1 MIKLR
6 KVEIA
11 GFRGARMPIELDF
24 ASSWKSVIIYGTNG
38 SGKSTFSDAVEWL
51 FHKRVNH
58 LWREDCFEEALR
70 NLNLTEAEN
79 AVVRLKFSDAKL
91 DCEHTLDGKLN
102 VKRSN
107 KSADFKQYLEASEAE
122 RLVLRYAELQEFI
135 TKTKGDK
142 KKVIAEI
149 IGFDDIVEFRNTL
162 NGVLRK
168 LQDDPEFAA
177 ARRTL
182 DTNRGKMMDRFKKF
196 IETEAEIY
204 TMAKDVIAPFNL
216 AIAVVDWPSY
226 EEAFKMLE
234 GRVTAQERGAAQVVF
249 SSAITKCAQ
258 AKEMVARALDQ
269 LEAFSKQYGK
279 VLETKERVIQLNIAE
294 FLKSGRKILDEG
306 WVKPNTCPFCGNAA
320 DLEHLREELNERI
333 EQFKGVREDYD
344 ASKKSKELA
353 LSSLEAAERSIREI
367 LAQPPPYSPEESA
380 KTEISKI
387 CDEALRIRGE
397 IQDAFQAYA
406 SLPDLTELMTL
417 SGSAASTLQS
427 EKTRL
432 EQKAKELEVT
442 AEEKSALDALDILK
456 DLRSLFTESS
466 ELSKTCKV
474 FQSQIAT
481 FSKLRDAFI
490 VVQNSV
496 LQEALDTMSDDI
508 GKYYKAMHPEEEV
521 DNVRLTIV
529 GEEGVEFRYS
539 FHGKETG
546 PPGKYLSESHL
557 NSLGIAL
564 FLAAVRLF
572 NKRNRFFVLDDI
584 VTSFDSDHRMRLLR
598 LLQDQFSHYQIILL
612 THEQFWFDGIR
623 EELSALGWLVK
634 EVEWD
639 YANGIRW
646 AAGSSDL
653 RKLIEE
659 KKANKLAIGND
670 IRRLLERRLK
680 EICTSLR
687 VRLAYL
693 PNEQNEKRT
702 IGELLSELR
711 STLNEK
717 QCPVKDSHE
726 LARLSTTKF
735 LTNVESHDSA
745 EEPSAGDLDVTL
757 KDVDALDALLR
768 CPECSSL
775 VGVKYERPAERKIY
789 CKCGK
794 TSVEWR

>member
-1 MIKLR
+1 MS
-6 KVEIA
+6 
-11 GFRGARMPIELDF
+11 IELDF
-24 ASSWKSVIIYGTNG
+24 TSSWKSVTIYGTNG
-38 SGKSTFSDAVEWL
+38 SGKSTFADAIEW
-51 FHKRVNH
+51 FFRKRVNH

-79 AVVRLKFSDAKL
+79 AIVKLKFSEPKL
-91 DCEHTLDGKLN
+91 DCEHILDGKLN
-102 VKRSN
+102 AKRSN
-107 KSADFKQYLEASEAE
+107 KSADFKQYLEAAEGE
-122 RLVLRYAELQEFI
+122 RLVLRYAELQEFV
-135 TKTKGDK
+135 TKSKGEK
-142 KKVIAEI
+142 KKVVAEI

-162 NGVLRK
+162 NQVFRK

-196 IETEAEIY
+196 IETETEIY
-204 TMAKDVIAPFNL
+204 TMANDVIAPFNL
-216 AIAVVDWPSY
+216 GVTVVDWPSY

-234 GRVTAQERGAAQVVF
+234 ARVTAQERGAAQVVF

-258 AKEMVARALDQ
+258 AKEMVAKALDQ
-269 LEAFSKQYGK
+269 VETFSKQYGK
-279 VLETKERVIQLNIAE
+279 VLETKERVVQLNITE

-306 WVKPNTCPFCGNAA
+306 WAKPNTCPFCGSTA
-320 DLEHLREELNERI
+320 DLDHLKEELNERI

-344 ASKKSKELA
+344 ASKKSKDLA
-353 LSSLEAAERSIREI
+353 LSFLEDAERAIRGI
-367 LAQPPPYSPEESA
+367 LAQPSPYGPEERA
-380 KTEISKI
+380 KSQIFKF
-387 CDEALRIRGE
+387 CDEALRARGDILE
-397 IQDAFQAYA
+397 AFQSYA
-406 SLPDLTELMTL
+406 GLPDLTELTTL
-417 SGSAASTLQS
+417 SDDVASAMQS

-432 EQKAKELEVT
+432 EQKAKEMEVT
-442 AEEKSALDALDILK
+442 AEEKAALDALDILK
-456 DLRSLFTESS
+456 DLRSLFRESS
-466 ELSKTCKV
+466 QLYKICKV

-490 VVQNSV
+490 AVQNSV

-508 GKYYKAMHPEEEV
+508 GKYYKAMHPDEEV

-572 NKRNRFFVLDDI
+572 NKRNRFFVLDDV

-598 LLQDQFSHYQIILL
+598 LLQDRFSDYQIILL

-659 KKANKLAIGND
+659 KKAKKLAIGND

-693 PNEQNEKRT
+693 PNDQNEKRT

-717 QCPVKDSHE
+717 KCPIKDSLE

-745 EEPSAGDLDVTL
+745 EEPSAGDLEVTL
-757 KDVDALDALLR
+757 KDVDALDALFR
-768 CPECSSL
+768 CLDCSGLAS
-775 VGVKYERPAERKIY
+775 VKYERPAERKVY

-794 TSVEWR
+794 TFIEWR